1 MKRLIAALVAL
12 VLVLLTGCT
21 GQPLPT
27 TTPTTSEP
35 VPTVSLYD
43 PGSDVEEDTKG
54 AVRAYPMTG
63 HRIQGFRFMGQDMLL
78 FTTDEHVELTTLHV
92 LRGEALNVVKSHTL
106 DIGLYPDD
114 AHLRVGGDSLMYY
127 NQAENTLVVL
137 DSQLKETRR
146 LQLPDEVAQVP
157 VFNSTM
163 DTLYY
168 CVGDEIRALD
178 LTTGISRMLKQHS
191 CASQSVVGLHFSD
204 TIREVYV
211 TDEAGNSSVAFV
223 ATENGRTIGTD
234 KGVLS
239 LHSEGNAFLLQR
251 MDGVVKENLVGKLE
265 GELRAIDLQ
274 GQSVISHALSM
285 NAVLAG
291 SGDSLALYDL
301 ASGKI
306 TSRVKLG
313 SDVQI
318 TAASADRGG
327 NFVWIQGFDK
337 GIGADV
343 LYRWDVTATE
353 TAENTVYVH
362 KRYTASEPDEAALAL
377 LQKQADALGEKYGL
391 KLYVGTALPQAADHE
406 FIYEHQPE
414 AFEAA
419 LAQLDTILA
428 MYPENFFAGL
438 SKISKSGAVHL
449 GLIRD
454 LVDHTGKPVG
464 DGWGMHY
471 VHGGDH
477 YVAVRVGGDF
487 ENAVHH
493 ELFHILDAYV
503 YSESKAYDLWNQ
515 LNPKE
520 FTYLSSYENYEPAP
534 DDPNLQGDTRAFVDG
549 FSMTFMKE
557 DRARLFERAITGGNE
572 ELFKPAIMQ
581 KKLIQLC
588 FGIREAYGLKKD
600 TEVVL
605 PWEQYILEPVKWS
618 KMK

>member
-1 MKRLIAALVAL
+1 MKRVIAALVA
-12 VLVLLTGCT
+12 LVLLTGCT

-27 TTPTTSEP
+27 TTPTTTEP
-35 VPTVSLYD
+35 LPTVSLYN
-43 PGSDVEEDTKG
+43 PNSDVEEDTSG

-78 FTTDEHVELTTLHV
+78 FTNDEHVELTTLHL
-92 LRGEALNVVKSHTL
+92 LRGDALNVVQSHTL
-106 DIGLYPDD
+106 DITLHPED
-114 AHLRVGGDSLMYY
+114 AHLRVGEDSIMYY
-127 NQAENTLVVL
+127 NLAENALVVL
-137 DSQLKETRR
+137 DAALKETRR
-146 LQLPDEVAQVP
+146 LHLPDEVTQLP

-168 CVGDEIRALD
+168 CVGNEIRALD
-178 LTTGISRMLKQHS
+178 LSTGISRLLKQHT
-191 CASQSVVGLHFSD
+191 CQSQSVVGLHFSD
-204 TIREVYV
+204 TVLEVYV
-211 TDEAGNSSVAFV
+211 TDEAGNSTVIFV
-223 ATENGRTIGTD
+223 ATENGQTLGED
-234 KGVLS
+234 AGVLS
-239 LHSEGNAFLLQR
+239 LYSVGNAFLLQR

-265 GELRAIDLQ
+265 GDLRAIDLQ
-274 GQSVISHALSM
+274 GQTVISQALSM

-291 SGDSLALYDL
+291 SADALALYDL

-318 TAASADRGG
+318 TAAAADPGG
-327 NFVWIQGFDK
+327 NFVWIQGYDK

-343 LYRWDVTATE
+343 LYRWDITATE

-362 KRYTASEPDEAALAL
+362 KRYTANDPDQLAIEL
-377 LQKQADALGEKYGL
+377 QQKQADALGEKYGL
-391 KLYVGTALPQAADHE
+391 KIHVGTSLPQAADHE
-406 FIYEHQPE
+406 FVYEHQPE
-414 AFEAA
+414 AFEEA

-428 MYPENFFAGL
+428 VYPEGFFAGL
-438 SKISKSGAVHL
+438 AKVSKSGTVHL

-454 LVDHTGKPVG
+454 LVDNTGKPVG

-471 VHGGDH
+471 VLNGDH
-477 YVAVRVGGDF
+477 YVAVRVGGEF

-493 ELFHILDAYV
+493 ELCHMLDAYV
-503 YSESKAYDLWNQ
+503 YSESKAYDLWDQ

-520 FTYLSSYENYEPAP
+520 FTYLGSYENYEPAA

-557 DRARLFERAITGGNE
+557 DRARLFEYAITPGNE
-572 ELFKPAIMQ
+572 ELFKPKYMQ
-581 KKLIQLC
+581 TKLIQLC
-588 FGIREAYGLKKD
+588 FGIRDAYGLKKD
-600 TEVVL
+600 TEIVL